1 MTDRSTLNEKL
12 VTVPAGQRLAVEIGI
27 SDFLFFQ
34 TFPAG
39 LTASLN
45 DAAPVAL
52 PEGLLHKGPAGNGN
66 FRALALVN
74 ATGSP
79 LAARILYGQGE
90 INVAGSVTLVGSIP
104 LPAGAATA
112 AKQDAQTALLTA
124 LNAAVAVVGD
134 VQTITG
140 SAAFANCRA
149 LSVSNTGAAAITV
162 HNGTSTR
169 TVQPGDTV
177 DWPCVG
183 PFAKYA
189 TFTVDASGS
198 EAVVVTTV

>member
-112 AKQDAQTALLTA
+112 AKQDNLL
-124 LNAAVAVVGD
+124 AVSCSFQKRTSACDQKRTGLCDQKRTGGLEDWAV
-134 VQTITG
+134 
-140 SAAFANCRA
+140 
-149 LSVSNTGAAAITV
+149 
-162 HNGTSTR
+162 
-169 TVQPGDTV
+169 
-177 DWPCVG
+177 
-183 PFAKYA
+183 
-189 TFTVDASGS
+189 
-198 EAVVVTTV
+198 